1 MKKKTLTSL
10 LLMMTI
16 VSGLALAGCGA
27 DNTQDDTAAED
38 EIVQED
44 TSAEDEV
51 TEDVPAEDEVTE
63 DVPAE
68 DETAGEENGDTEDSS
83 ADDNASTD
91 DALDLG
97 TATAVDVID
106 SIYTVVAPEFGVYT
120 DNVDASDAAIFQ
132 SFTGL
137 ADTSVVSE
145 AAFSESMIGS
155 QAYSLVVVRAADPA
169 ATADIAAEMKA
180 GIDPRKWICVEADD
194 LQVVSYEDVVLL
206 IMVSSE
212 YAETITSQS
221 VVDAFAQLCGGEV
234 TVY

>member
-1 MKKKTLTSL
+1 MKKKSIISF
-10 LLMMTI
+10 LLMMTL
-16 VSGLALAGCGA
+16 VTAVAFTACGNKNTEDNADPDNTVTEENFDNGA
-27 DNTQDDTAAED
+27 DE
-38 EIVQED
+38 EIIED
-44 TSAEDEV
+44 T
-51 TEDVPAEDEVTE
+51 
-63 DVPAE
+63 
-68 DETAGEENGDTEDSS
+68 DSS
-83 ADDNASTD
+83 AEEDAEGD
-91 DALDLG
+91 DAVAFSVE
-97 TATAVDVID
+97 TATAVEVIEN
-106 SIYTVVAPEFGVYT
+106 IYTVVAPEFGVYT

-137 ADTSVVSE
+137 SDSSVVSE

-169 ATADIAAEMKA
+169 TVGDVAAEMKA
-180 GIDPRKWICVEADD
+180 GIDTRKWICVEADD
-194 LQVVSYEDVVLL
+194 MQVVSYGDVVLL